1 MATVVAFHA
10 HPDDE
15 VLLTGGTLARL
26 AAEGHRV
33 VIVVATDGIMGP
45 ATRPGTRDRLAELR
59 ASAAHLG
66 AARVAHLGYA
76 DSGHGPVLY
85 PDPPDRPRFVR
96 ADPGEA
102 AAKLAALIKDEGAD
116 LLLSYDPQGGYGH
129 RDHVRVHEVGA
140 RAAAITGIR
149 VMEATLPRE
158 LVIRALSPVR
168 VPRLVVRHDRRAI
181 SAGFTPGP
189 RSRTGLTCG
198 ASRRRSRPLSPLIS
212 PTRAG
217 GAGLRGCAGS
227 CSRCRRPSSAC
238 CSGASGTPSPA
249 HRPARPGEAAA
260 DHGQDR
266 AIPAQSFPWFLAARM
281 IWVTM

>member
-181 SAGFTPGP
+181 SAGFTP
-189 RSRTGLTCG
+189 RSAITHRIDV
-198 ASRRRSRPLSPLIS
+198 RRFAAQKQAALAAHQSY
-212 PTRAG
+212 
-217 GAGLRGCAGS
+217 
-227 CSRCRRPSSAC
+227 
-238 CSGASGTPSPA
+238 ASGRGRTARLCRVMLALPTPVFGLLLGREWYA
-249 HRPARPGEAAA
+249 EPGAPPGAT
-260 DHGQDR
+260 G
-266 AIPAQSFPWFLAARM
+266 
-281 IWVTM
+281 